1 MITFDKSLFLLCCLL
16 LLSNV
21 SLNAQTDD
29 DIEGFLK
36 TGKACYRRGMLSEA
50 ALEFENVLIIDRSNF
65 QARIWLAQIYIDKK
79 DYTNARKLLI
89 EASLQAPDHPRV
101 KELQKLLGDAGK
113 TVKPDLCRKI
123 SKILKKYCKT
133 YTKKVGITLW
143 RD

>member
-1 MITFDKSLFLLCCLL
+1 MIKIDKSFFLLCCLWL
-16 LLSNV
+16 MLSNV
-21 SLNAQTDD
+21 CLNAQTDD
-29 DIEGFLK
+29 DVEGFLK
-36 TGKACYRRGMLSEA
+36 AGKACYRRGKLNEA

-113 TVKPDLCRKI
+113 TVKPYKLEH
-123 SKILKKYCKT
+123 
-133 YTKKVGITLW
+133 
-143 RD
+143 